1 MKEYYNK
8 SVDEVLQE
16 LKVGE
21 NGLADLQVDN
31 MRMQFG
37 ENKLKEV
44 KKPSPIMVFVSQFN
58 DFLI

>member
-37 ENKLKEV
+37 EIN
-44 KKPSPIMVFVSQFN
+44 
-58 DFLI
+58 